1 MKTKKVLFIL
11 FLAFLLIGSQMIS
24 QTEAKEKVRLGVL
37 FSLTGPFSHT
47 GQDAARGV
55 DIATQMIN
63 ERGGL
68 LGKEVELVKGDE
80 VDQKLAM
87 SEAERL
93 YIQEKV
99 PLIIGGY
106 ISSLAYAVRGVAEK
120 HHKIYWIPCAMG
132 DPICEK
138 GQKYTFRVNPPASKL
153 GAACVDF
160 TYDMVAPGLKI
171 PKEKLKVAVLQED
184 SLYGQ
189 MTGSGAKDRIKALNV
204 NVVSYIEYNF
214 KTIDLSTEVTKTKAA
229 EPDVVIQLS
238 AGPDTLLF
246 WRQAKAAN
254 FNMKCFIG
262 MGPFGMADF
271 TKSFPKDYEYVCD
284 VGNPMERLEP
294 SLLKPEPSADLKEF
308 RDRYMKL
315 HGAVPGGPASQ
326 AFAGTWLLYKHII
339 PLAKS
344 FEPEAIQKAALTV
357 DLTEKDLVAGFG
369 AKFAPPDHAA
379 AGANLSAFPAI
390 MQWKDNSLD
399 IVYPK
404 QIASKQLL
412 LPMPKWEERK

>member
-1 MKTKKVLFIL
+1 MKTKKTFFIL
-11 FLAFLLIGSQMIS
+11 FLVFLLIGFQMVSQAD
-24 QTEAKEKVRLGVL
+24 AKEKVRLGVL

-47 GQDAARGV
+47 GQDAARGT

-68 LGKEVELVKGDE
+68 LGKEIELVKGDE

-93 YIQEKV
+93 YIQENV

-138 GQKYTFRVNPPASKL
+138 GQRYTFRVNPPASKL
-153 GAACVDF
+153 GAASIDF
-160 TYDMVAPGLKI
+160 THDVVIPALKI
-171 PKEKLKVAVLQED
+171 PRENLKVAILQED

-189 MTGSGAKDRIKALNV
+189 MTGKGAKDRIGSLKI
-204 NVVSYIEYNF
+204 NVVSYLEYNY
-214 KTIDLSTEVTKTKAA
+214 KTIDLSTEITKTKAT

-254 FNMKCFIG
+254 FNMKCFVG
-262 MGPFGMADF
+262 QGPFGMADF
-271 TKSFPKDYEYVCD
+271 INAFPKDYEYVFD

-294 SLLKPEPSADLKEF
+294 SLLKPEPAADLKEF
-308 RDRYMKL
+308 RERYRKL
-315 HGAVPGGPASQ
+315 HGATPGGPASQ
-326 AFAGTWLLYKHII
+326 AFAGTWLLYKYVI

-344 FEPEAIQKAALTV
+344 FDPEAIQKAALSI

-369 AKFAPPDHAA
+369 AKFAPPDHPT

-390 MQWKDNSLD
+390 MQWKDKYLN

-404 QIASKQLL
+404 QIAAKQSE
-412 LPMPKWEERK
+412 LPMPRWEDRK